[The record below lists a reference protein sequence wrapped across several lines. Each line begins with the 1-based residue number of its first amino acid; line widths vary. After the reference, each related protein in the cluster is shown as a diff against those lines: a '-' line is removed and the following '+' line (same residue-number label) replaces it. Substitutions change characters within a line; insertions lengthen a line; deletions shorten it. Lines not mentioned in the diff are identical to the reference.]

1 MKFKKIIIF
10 GLLMIATCLVANEFV
25 LSKTVGPSN
34 LVTTKKSA
42 KKIKELIFEKISKI
56 FKDLLV
62 GNQLEISLRASLQDD
77 LEAGLDGDDQVAI
90 NSSSKAKRQAYL
102 QILQEIEEE
111 LGQYNKLLQAKL
123 NRLEKLKL
131 VELKAVT
138 LEGS

>member
-1 MKFKKIIIF
+1 
-10 GLLMIATCLVANEFV
+10 MIATCLVANEFV

-34 LVTTKKSA
+34 LVATKKSA

>member
-1 MKFKKIIIF
+1 VKFKKIIIF

-34 LVTTKKSA
+34 LVATKKSA

>member
-1 MKFKKIIIF
+1 MKVKKIIIV
-10 GLLMIATCLVANEFV
+10 GLLMLATCLVANEFV
-25 LSKTVGPSN
+25 VTKTVSPSN
-34 LVTTKKSA
+34 LVVAKKTA

-62 GNQLEISLRASLQDD
+62 NDQLEISLRARLQDD

-102 QILQEIEEE
+102 QILQEIEDE
-111 LGQYNKLLQAKL
+111 LHRHNKLLQVKL
-123 NRLEKLKL
+123 NSLEKLKL
-131 VELKAVT
+131 TELKAVT

>member
-1 MKFKKIIIF
+1 M
-10 GLLMIATCLVANEFV
+10 
-25 LSKTVGPSN
+25 
-34 LVTTKKSA
+34 
-42 KKIKELIFEKISKI
+42 
-56 FKDLLV
+56 
-62 GNQLEISLRASLQDD
+62 QDD